1 MMDLYIYYRVRV
13 PDADAFQQ
21 KATAMQHELQRDGAI
36 AALKRRPDAQ
46 DGMHTWMEVYLA
58 TTPDFEVR
66 LAQAVAASGLQT
78 FIEGQRHT
86 EKFVD
91 LSSCA

>member
-1 MMDLYIYYRVRV
+1 MDLYIYYRVQASH
-13 PDADAFQQ
+13 ADAFQQ
-21 KATAMQHELQRDGAI
+21 KATAMQRELQRQGAI
-36 AALKRRPDAQ
+36 NTALKRRPETQ

-58 TTPDFEVR
+58 TPPDFEAR
-66 LAQAVAASGLQT
+66 LTQAVAVSGLNA

-86 EKFVD
+86 EQFVD